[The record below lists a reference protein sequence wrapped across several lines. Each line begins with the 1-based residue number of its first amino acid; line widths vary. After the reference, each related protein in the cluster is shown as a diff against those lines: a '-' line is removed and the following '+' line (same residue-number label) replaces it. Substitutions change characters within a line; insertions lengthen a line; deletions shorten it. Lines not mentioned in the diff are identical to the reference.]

1 MDTSDSTKNCQIR
14 NWNSLQLDT
23 WMFKSKMISEHNFCN
38 PRCIFNCSA
47 YILDLAHYNMVPF
60 SVSRNS
66 NQKSITSF
74 IMLDIL
80 VI

>member
-1 MDTSDSTKNCQIR
+1 MDTSDSTKNCQIQ

-38 PRCIFNCSA
+38 PHCIFNCSA
-47 YILDLAHYNMVPF
+47 YILDLANYNMVPF